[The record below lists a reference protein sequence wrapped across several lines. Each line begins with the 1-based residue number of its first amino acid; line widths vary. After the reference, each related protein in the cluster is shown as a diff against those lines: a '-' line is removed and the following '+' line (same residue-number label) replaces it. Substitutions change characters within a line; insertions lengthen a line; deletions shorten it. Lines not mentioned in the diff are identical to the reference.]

1 MNKMNKRWVQKN
13 SAMCWD
19 GLKSSVGANEISG
32 IEQSELLSNQQETEQ
47 KGSSETYT
55 QGSLQQK
62 KIQFKVPTRE
72 FQE

>member
-1 MNKMNKRWVQKN
+1 MGLMIRWVQFN
-13 SAMCWD
+13 SAICWD

-32 IEQSELLSNQQETEQ
+32 VEQSELLSNQQETVQ

-55 QGSLQQK
+55 QGTSEQK